1 MTSIATTATIP
12 ASPLGRV
19 QRSQVQRGQVRLT
32 RRGRVVVVLAALVLT
47 LVVGIALSGVSS
59 ASEEAGA
66 APATEVVVVNEG
78 DTLWGIAAE
87 VAEDGE
93 VRSMITEIRELNDL
107 DSSVVTLGQKIH
119 VPVAG

>member
-1 MTSIATTATIP
+1 MTSIATAATIP
-12 ASPLGRV
+12 APQLV
-19 QRSQVQRGQVRLT
+19 QGQRRQVRLT
-32 RRGRVVVVLAALVLT
+32 RRGRVVVVLAALVLA

-66 APATEVVVVNEG
+66 APATEVVVINEG

-87 VAEDGE
+87 VAEDGQ
-93 VRSMITEIRELNDL
+93 VRSMVTEIRELNDL